1 MSVGSS
7 QGGWLTPDAHAACTL
22 FDDAMILILDRGPFR
37 NRYGTPR
44 GCSFASL
51 ASRMSFSVPVAFVWS
66 VIEPRFDRAG
76 AATIHSWCA
85 SELSAIFNGPAS
97 RTQTYS

>member
-1 MSVGSS
+1 VPAAAPMPVGSS
-7 QGGWLTPDAHAACTL
+7 QGGWLTPDAHEACDL
-22 FDDAMILILDRGPFR
+22 FDDAMTGEILDRGPFR

-44 GCSFASL
+44 GFSFASL

-76 AATIHSWCA
+76 AATRGLP
-85 SELSAIFNGPAS
+85 SES
-97 RTQTYS
+97 RH